1 MKWITIV
8 CCLLLVGCASL
19 EYAGRQK
26 QELIHTQML
35 KELERQSNKST
46 NPGYTQRG
54 QLGGYITRGDA
65 YYSQGKYD
73 LAIVVY
79 KKALE
84 LDPKNVY
91 ALNNLGDA
99 YYKQGKYDL
108 AISAYKKA
116 LEMDPKNV
124 YALNNLGDAY
134 LGQSE
139 YNLAISAYKKA
150 LEMNPKNVYAL
161 KGLEKVR
168 ETQSKINQER

>member
-1 MKWITIV
+1 MKWITVV

-35 KELERQSNKST
+35 KELERQSNRST
-46 NPGYTQRG
+46 YPGYTQRG

-99 YYKQGKYDL
+99 YSGQGEYDL
-108 AISAYKKA
+108 AISALEKA
-116 LEMDPKNV
+116 LEMD
-124 YALNNLGDAY
+124 
-134 LGQSE
+134 
-139 YNLAISAYKKA
+139 
-150 LEMNPKNVYAL
+150 PKNVYAL

>member
-1 MKWITIV
+1 MKWITVV

-46 NPGYTQRG
+46 YPGYTQRG

-73 LAIVVY
+73 LAIIVY

-116 LEMDPKNV
+116 LEM
-124 YALNNLGDAY
+124 
-134 LGQSE
+134 
-139 YNLAISAYKKA
+139 
-150 LEMNPKNVYAL
+150 NPKNVYAL

-168 ETQSKINQER
+168 ETQSKIN

>member
-1 MKWITIV
+1 MKWITVV

-46 NPGYTQRG
+46 YPGYTQRG

-73 LAIVVY
+73 LAIIVY

-84 LDPKNVY
+84 LDPENVY
-91 ALNNLGDA
+91 ALNNLGSL
-99 YYKQGKYDL
+99 YYIQGKYD
-108 AISAYKKA
+108 
-116 LEMDPKNV
+116 
-124 YALNNLGDAY
+124 
-134 LGQSE
+134 
-139 YNLAISAYKKA
+139 LAISAYKKA